1 MMLIDAPEYSA
12 GSAAWERYVETL
24 SQHARRHPDPDVL
37 AEIERAH
44 RILAL
49 FAEDLAVD
57 EAA

>member
-24 SQHARRHPDPDVL
+24 SQQARQNPDPDVL

-49 FAEDLAVD
+49 FAEDLTIE

>member
-1 MMLIDAPEYSA
+1 MTLIDAPEYSA
-12 GSAAWERYVETL
+12 GQAAWERYVETL
-24 SQHARRHPDPDVL
+24 SRFAQRNPDPDVL

-49 FAEDLAVD
+49 FAEDSAIE